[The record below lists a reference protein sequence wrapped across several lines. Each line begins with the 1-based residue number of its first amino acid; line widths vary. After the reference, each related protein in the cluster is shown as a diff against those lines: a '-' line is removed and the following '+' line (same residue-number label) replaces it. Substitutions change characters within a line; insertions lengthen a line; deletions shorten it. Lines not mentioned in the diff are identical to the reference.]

1 MASAMNV
8 VFNKLE
14 KYDGQKDLT
23 KWFRKFE
30 QCCLVA
36 NKTDDT
42 VKGQLLMLF
51 VEGQAKAALKELEEL
66 KAEPQTLTSC
76 KERLKTVFDTV
87 TIREDKMAL
96 FETRTQQLGESKD
109 EFMLALLRLY
119 HAGNPGSAPDL
130 LDQALKRK
138 FLEGIDPELKRGIF
152 VFCNDPYDRGV
163 SRDKLLQDCR
173 KAKVHLT
180 PSNADQKLSSDHKDT
195 VNAVEFTP
203 NNELVNALSNLT
215 TTLSQHIQQTT
226 EKLAAQDEKL
236 NALVKSTN
244 QGDPTTHFSGSRF
257 NNFRSPHQFKPHQTR
272 WQV

>member
-1 MASAMNV
+1 MASAMNI

-23 KWFRKFE
+23 EWFRNFE
-30 QCCLVA
+30 RCCLVA

-51 VEGQAKAALKELEEL
+51 VEGQAKAVLEELEEL

-87 TIREDKMAL
+87 AIREDKMAL
-96 FETRTQQLGESKD
+96 FETRTQQLGESEV

-119 HAGNPGSAPDL
+119 RAGNSGSAPDL
-130 LDQALKRK
+130 LDRAALKRK
-138 FLEGIDPELKRGIF
+138 FLQGIDPELKRGIF
-152 VFCNDPYDRGV
+152 VFCNYPYDRGV

-173 KAKVHLT
+173 KAKVRLT
-180 PSNADQKLSSDHKDT
+180 PSNADQKLSSNHKDT
-195 VNAVEFTP
+195 VNVVKFTP

-236 NALVKSTN
+236 NALIKSTN
-244 QGDPTTHFSGSRF
+244 QGDPATHFSGISF
-257 NNFRSPHQFKPHQTR
+257 
-272 WQV
+272 